1 MMRRPQVVLDTNVL
15 VSGLRSRHGAAFRLL
30 ELVDTGRFDI
40 HLSVPLALEYE
51 DALSRQV
58 GEGKVRQSVA
68 DAVLD
73 YLCRVA
79 NRHPIF
85 FLWRPFLRDPRD
97 DMVLE
102 LAVKGGCE
110 IIVTF
115 NERDFVGADDFG
127 IRALTPAAFLA
138 EIGALP

>member
-1 MMRRPQVVLDTNVL
+1 MARPQIVLDTNVL
-15 VSGLRSRHGAAFRLL
+15 VSGLRSRHGAAFQLL
-30 ELVDTGRFDI
+30 DLVDTGRFDI

-58 GEGKVRQSVA
+58 AQGKVKQAVV

-73 YLCRVA
+73 FHFQVA
-79 NRHPIF
+79 TRHPIF

-102 LAVKGGCE
+102 LAVKAGCE
-110 IIVTF
+110 VIVTF
-115 NERDFVGADDFG
+115 NERDFVGVEKFG
-127 IRALTPAAFLA
+127 IRALPPAAFLR
-138 EIGALP
+138 EIGELP

>member
-1 MMRRPQVVLDTNVL
+1 VWHRRLISLFSAPHFQ
-15 VSGLRSRHGAAFRLL
+15 LL

-40 HLSVPLALEYE
+40 HLSVPLLLEYE
-51 DALSRQV
+51 DALARQV
-58 GEGKVRQSVA
+58 AQGRLRQAVV

-73 YLCRVA
+73 FHCRVA
-79 NRHPIF
+79 GRHRIF

-102 LAVKGGCE
+102 LAVKAGCE

-115 NERDFVGADDFG
+115 NERDFAGVEKFG
-127 IRALTPAAFLA
+127 IRALPPAAFC
-138 EIGALP
+138 ER

>member
-1 MMRRPQVVLDTNVL
+1 MARPQIVLDTNVL
-15 VSGLRSRHGAAFRLL
+15 VSGLRSRHGTAYQLL
-30 ELVDTGRFDI
+30 SLVDTGRFDI

-58 GEGKVRQSVA
+58 AQGKVTQSVV

-73 YLCRVA
+73 FHFRVA
-79 NRHPIF
+79 RRHPIF

-102 LAVKGGCE
+102 LAVKAGCE

-115 NERDFVGADDFG
+115 NERDFAGVEKFG
-127 IRALTPAAFLA
+127 IRALPPAAFLR
-138 EIGALP
+138 EIGELP

>member
-1 MMRRPQVVLDTNVL
+1 MARPQIVLDTNVL

-30 ELVDTGRFDI
+30 RLVGSGRFDI
-40 HLSVPLALEYE
+40 HLSVPLVLEYE

-58 GEGKVRQSVA
+58 SQGKVEQSVV

-73 YLCRVA
+73 FHVRA
-79 NRHPIF
+79 AKRHPIF

-102 LAVKGGCE
+102 LAVKAGCE

-115 NERDFVGADDFG
+115 NERDFGGVEKFG
-127 IRALTPAAFLA
+127 IRAERPVAFLR
-138 EIGALP
+138 EIGELS